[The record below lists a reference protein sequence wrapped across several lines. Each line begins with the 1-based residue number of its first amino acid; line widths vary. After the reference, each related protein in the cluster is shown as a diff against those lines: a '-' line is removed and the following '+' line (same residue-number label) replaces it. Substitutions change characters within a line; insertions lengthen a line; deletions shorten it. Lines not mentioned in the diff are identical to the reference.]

1 MTSDTSI
8 LTVTSDEGS
17 TLSAT
22 DLPTGATFDDTT
34 HSVDNPTADSNGVM
48 EFTSTDS
55 NDVTS
60 KLSVPYSVKMGA
72 TEIPTIVAPTATGH
86 QVYDSDVAEFVAALN
101 AIAPVRQLTTPTV
114 ITADQAKT
122 FWTALNIASR
132 NTTDFFFD
140 QLTVV
145 SSAAT
150 NILFP
155 VDVINYPQQRVIT
168 DVLTAL
174 YQVSQGTYNRTSDS
188 NLLRRFRSSYLI
200 SYIRRKMA

>member
-8 LTVTSDEGS
+8 LTVASDAGS

-34 HSVDNPTADSNGVM
+34 HSVDNPTTDSSGVM

-55 NDVTS
+55 NDVAS

-72 TEIPTIVAPTATGH
+72 TVIPTIVVPAATGH
-86 QVYDSDVAEFVAALN
+86 QVYDADVTEFVAALN
-101 AIAPVRQLTTPTV
+101 SIAPVRQLTAPTV
-114 ITADQAKT
+114 LTAEQTKN

-145 SSAAT
+145 SGVVS

-155 VDVINYPQQRVIT
+155 LDVINYPQQRVII

-174 YQVSQGTYNRTSDS
+174 YQVSQGTYDRTSTP
-188 NLLRRFRSSYLI
+188 NLLRRFRSSYLVA
-200 SYIRRKMA
+200 YIQRKIA